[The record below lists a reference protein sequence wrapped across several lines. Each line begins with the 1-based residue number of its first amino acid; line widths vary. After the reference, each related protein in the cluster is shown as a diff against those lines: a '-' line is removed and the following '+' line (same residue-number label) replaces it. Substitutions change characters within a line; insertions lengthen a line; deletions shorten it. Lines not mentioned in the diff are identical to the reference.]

1 MAKRKPKRKS
11 FWSPPAVVGR
21 VVWGRGG
28 FKGAVRKVRRE
39 WIGPQQVARIS
50 VDPGTGTLK
59 KAGVRQKTDGIWE
72 VKTPRPRKK
81 VTAKQRIAEKNA
93 RNADGLNRH
102 ANAAAAVPQPMAQR
116 VQRKTDGT
124 FNGSTP
130 ATPEQ
135 RADTAFARAE
145 RAAARAEKHANQ
157 LLRRGL

>member
-1 MAKRKPKRKS
+1 MAKRKPKKKS

-39 WIGPQQVARIS
+39 WVGPQQRARVT
-50 VDPGTGTLK
+50 VDPDTGKLK
-59 KAGVRQKTDGIWE
+59 AAGVRQRKDGTWE
-72 VKTPRPRKK
+72 VKRPRPK
-81 VTAKQRIAEKNA
+81 TAKQRIADMQA
-93 RNADGLNRH
+93 RVAEQSDLYAKAQRVQ
-102 ANAAAAVPQPMAQR
+102 ARPQPMAQR

-124 FNGSTP
+124 FNGSAP

-145 RAAARAEKHANQ
+145 RAAARAEKRANQ